1 MFDIESKHTPS
12 FQFTNVREL
21 MHCFQSWSVDN
32 ILIIIIIIIIIITVI
47 IITVQEE
54 NTFQYYIGIAG
65 SVAGA
70 GPILKVSNYSLQVL
84 GTHNTHFCFYL
95 SSLKFLYFPLSHA
108 YSDIHIGCKTLHL
121 VTLCK
126 TSNLLNGFSSFRVKR
141 GGRGRFIRRDSNQ
154 MVTEA
159 YLPLGNM

>member
-1 MFDIESKHTPS
+1 MFDIESKHTSS

-32 ILIIIIIIIIIITVI
+32 ILIIIIIIIIIIITIIIIIIIIITVI

-70 GPILKVSNYSLQVL
+70 GPILRVSN
-84 GTHNTHFCFYL
+84 
-95 SSLKFLYFPLSHA
+95 
-108 YSDIHIGCKTLHL
+108 
-121 VTLCK
+121 
-126 TSNLLNGFSSFRVKR
+126 
-141 GGRGRFIRRDSNQ
+141 
-154 MVTEA
+154 
-159 YLPLGNM
+159 